1 MKKVMLILT
10 VSFILSVILTVS
22 FILSVIFP
30 STSLPQDFTRWDLP
44 EGAKMRFGKGE
55 IYDIKF
61 SPDGSMFAVGSGIGI
76 WLYDVKTKIP
86 LRFLKVGSES
96 IKTIGFI
103 NEGKNIIGAT
113 EPGFIFIWDID
124 TSENP
129 SSQNIGKIYSRLLVP
144 VYFWASAISNDG
156 SILAVGSGE
165 GAITLLNIQSGQRIA
180 SIKAHKRRVNAL
192 AFSTDG
198 RTLVSGG
205 EDSEIHLWDVLTQ
218 KRMYTLLKTFN
229 AQALA
234 FTSDDNNLLAGDF
247 GGSVQSWNLDTKQ
260 ERMSFRGHGDRI
272 QTVAYSPDNKIV
284 ASGSWDGSVRLWN
297 AVTGEQ
303 IGIVSGHPLSVE
315 RMELDP
321 NGYTV
326 AGTARGII
334 NLWDQDTRR
343 ENPGVIDKHP
353 GLFLGLAFTNDSQ
366 ELLFADVGFNLFI
379 YNVNTT
385 KEKETKKFKKH
396 KGGYYAIAF
405 SPDRSIV
412 ANGYRN
418 RRIKLWNIHSGK
430 ELLSIQTKFN
440 KQIITLD
447 FSPDGNKIAAA
458 GEDGIIKIW
467 DTKKGAE
474 LCVLQVHYAKIESIA
489 FSPDGNSLASGSSDG
504 TMRVWDIEKKTQI
517 KQSGFMGNII
527 EVVFSIDENVVVGT
541 STVNKIQ
548 LWDLNNLTNSP
559 GVILPGH
566 NGWIRS
572 LEFSADGK
580 TLASGSDDGTIL
592 IWDWDKLTQMLNA
605 NNLKYKDN

>member
-1 MKKVMLILT
+1 MKKAML
-10 VSFILSVILTVS
+10 ILTVS

-30 STSLPQDFTRWDLP
+30 STSLPQDFTQWDLP

-76 WLYDVKTKIP
+76 WLYDVKTKEP
-86 LRFLKVGSES
+86 LRFLKVQTNS
-96 IKTIGFI
+96 IHTIGFI

-113 EPGFIFIWDID
+113 ESGFIYIWDID

-129 SSQNIGKIYSRLLVP
+129 SSQNIGKIHNRVP
-144 VYFWASAISNDG
+144 GTGYFWASAISNDG
-156 SILAVGSGE
+156 SILAVGSG
-165 GAITLLNIQSGQRIA
+165 GGSITLWNIQSGQRIA
-180 SIKAHKRRVNAL
+180 SIKAHKRSVNAL

-198 RTLVSGG
+198 TTLVSGG

-218 KRMYTLLKTFN
+218 KRMYTLLRTFN

-234 FTSDDNNLLAGDF
+234 FTSDDNNLLAGSF

-260 ERMSFRGHGDRI
+260 ERMSFRGHRDRI
-272 QTVAYSPDNKIV
+272 RAVAYSPDDKIV

-297 AVTGEQ
+297 AVTREQ
-303 IGIVSGHPLSVE
+303 IGIVSGYPLSVE
-315 RMELDP
+315 RMGFAP

-326 AGTARGII
+326 AGTARGTI
-334 NLWDQDTRR
+334 NLWDQDIRR

-353 GLFLGLAFTNDSQ
+353 GLFWGLAFTNDSQ
-366 ELLFADVGFNLFI
+366 ELLFADVGFNLYV

-385 KEKETKKFKKH
+385 KEKATKKFKKH
-396 KGGYYAIAF
+396 KGEYYAIAF
-405 SPDRSIV
+405 SPDSSIV

-418 RRIKLWNIHSGK
+418 RRIKLWNIDSGN
-430 ELLSIQTKFN
+430 ELLSIRTKF
-440 KQIITLD
+440 KKPIITLA
-447 FSPDGNKIAAA
+447 FSPDGNRIAAA
-458 GEDGIIKIW
+458 GEDSIIKIW
-467 DTKKGAE
+467 DTKKGVE
-474 LCVLQVHYAKIESIA
+474 LCVLQGHSGRIESVA
-489 FSPDGNSLASGSSDG
+489 FSPDGKLLASGSWDG

-517 KQSGFMGNII
+517 TQQNGFMGAII
-527 EVVFSIDENVVVGT
+527 EVLFSLNGNVIVGT
-541 STVNKIQ
+541 STGNTIQ
-548 LWDLNNLTNSP
+548 LWDLNNLRNRP

-572 LEFSADGK
+572 LEFSTDGK

-605 NNLKYKDN
+605 NTLKYKRN